1 MMTVLGI
8 RKGALAAPMA
18 LSLAIGIGC
27 WGVQAQEGDPPHV
40 DQSPAQEQTGG
51 RQRADQQQSPS
62 LPPMTE
68 REMQRTERDRDLTDP
83 LETDPLLGLEI
94 ETLRAIMRQ
103 MEENIEVLSNH
114 VEALEGRIAVLER
127 RSGRE

>member
-1 MMTVLGI
+1 
-8 RKGALAAPMA
+8 
-18 LSLAIGIGC
+18 
-27 WGVQAQEGDPPHV
+27 
-40 DQSPAQEQTGG
+40 
-51 RQRADQQQSPS
+51 
-62 LPPMTE
+62 
-68 REMQRTERDRDLTDP
+68 MQRMERDRDLTDP